1 MISLSPPPI
10 GSLQETRF
18 PADTGF
24 ESVAFRGWKAASL
37 PPLDERGCLPEG
49 IHDCPFGELQKRFAI
64 NPQRERLWEQFRM
77 FTLWAVSTNKFS
89 YIYVGGGYISS
100 RSDPRDMDVILQTK
114 EPFGPDSLRALE
126 PFFSL
131 GLNKISQVFS
141 VHLHFYL
148 HGFPGA
154 IDFRSFFQ
162 YLSPEETKRF
172 DGMGNKKGIVRMDAD
187 SVR

>member
-1 MISLSPPPI
+1 MIALSPTPI
-10 GSLQETRF
+10 GRLPESHF
-18 PADTGF
+18 PAGTGF
-24 ESVAFRGWKAASL
+24 ESVTFRGWKAASL
-37 PPLDERGCLPEG
+37 PAWDERGFLPEG
-49 IHDCPFGELQKRFAI
+49 IHDCPFGELEKRFAT
-64 NPQRERLWEQFRM
+64 NPQRARLWEQFRM

-89 YIYVGGGYISS
+89 YIYLGGGYISS
-100 RSDPRDMDVILQTK
+100 RSDPRDIDVILQTRDS
-114 EPFGPDSLRALE
+114 FGPDSLRALE

-148 HGFPGA
+148 HGFPGI

-172 DGMGNKKGIVRMDAD
+172 DGMGNKKGIVRIDVG